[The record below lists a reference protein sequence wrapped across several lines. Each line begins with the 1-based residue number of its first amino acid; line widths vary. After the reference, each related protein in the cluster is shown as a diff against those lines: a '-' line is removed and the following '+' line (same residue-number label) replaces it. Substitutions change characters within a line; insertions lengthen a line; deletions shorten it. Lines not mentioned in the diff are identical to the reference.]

1 MVTSW
6 LRRDAHGAKTAK
18 ALEPRN
24 VLVVLSGH
32 AMDEDLVRMACTLAK
47 NGKGH
52 VIAINV
58 VEVPR
63 SLPLAARCLAKGA
76 VVLSA
81 KGEAI
86 GEERI
91 GMALAL
97 RDLSR
102 HLREVTGRETHHAA
116 FGKRDRS
123 RFLDAL
129 ENAIQAIRRRSLR

>member
-1 MVTSW
+1 MVTAW

-63 SLPLAARCLAKGA
+63 SLPLDA
-76 VVLSA
+76 VVEGRAADHVGDRAVSVARGLSLPIEA
-81 KGEAI
+81 EGIQARDAGPAI
-86 GEERI
+86 GDGAHDCPGRLY
-91 GMALAL
+91 LAGCNP
-97 RDLSR
+97 RNPFR
-102 HLREVTGRETHHAA
+102 
-116 FGKRDRS
+116 
-123 RFLDAL
+123 
-129 ENAIQAIRRRSLR
+129 Q

>member
-6 LRRDAHGAKTAK
+6 LRRDAHGAKTSK

-63 SLPLAARCLAKGA
+63 SLPLDA
-76 VVLSA
+76 VV
-81 KGEAI
+81 G
-86 GEERI
+86 GVQRI
-91 GMALAL
+91 TW
-97 RDLSR
+97 S
-102 HLREVTGRETHHAA
+102 TGPLVWPEI
-116 FGKRDRS
+116 S
-123 RFLDAL
+123 PCPS
-129 ENAIQAIRRRSLR
+129 RRRWSRPVTPAPPSSMRPTIASAG